1 MLGSPVWLAAVT
13 TLGDTGLDPFPLCL
27 GGNVFGWTADRE
39 QSFAV
44 LDAYLE
50 AGGNFI
56 DTADSYSQWLP
67 GHDGG
72 ESERTIGEWIESRGV
87 RDQVILATKVG
98 QLADLQGLAPETVK
112 QAAEGSLRRLGV
124 EKIDL
129 YYAHVPD
136 PDTPIERSLAAF
148 AELIAEGKVGAI
160 AASNFNAPQL
170 AESFAASDLDDLPRF
185 IAIQPEYNLLDRS
198 GYEGE
203 LRDLCARERIAC
215 FPYYALASG
224 FLTGKYRPGA
234 PTVDSRRTGRASAY
248 LEDPRAIP
256 VLDAL
261 DEVAEAHGSS
271 PTAVAIAW
279 LLAQP
284 TVRAPIASARTPD
297 QLEQLIEG
305 TRLKLEPE
313 QLARLNNVSSV

>member
-1 MLGSPVWLAAVT
+1 MVTALGQI
-13 TLGDTGLDPFPLCL
+13 GLDLFPLCL

-44 LDAYLE
+44 LDAYFE

-67 GHDGG
+67 GHRGG
-72 ESERTIGEWIESRGV
+72 ESERIIGEWLKSRGV
-87 RDQVILATKVG
+87 RDQMVVATKVG
-98 QLADLQGLAPETVK
+98 QLAGLQGLAPATIK
-112 QAAEGSLRRLGV
+112 AAAEESLTRLGV

-136 PDTPIERSLAAF
+136 PGTPIEQSLAAF
-148 AELIAEGKVGAI
+148 AELIDEGKVGVI

-185 IAIQPEYNLLDRS
+185 SAIQPEYNLLDRA
-198 GYEGE
+198 GYEGD
-203 LRDLCARERIAC
+203 LRDLCAREQIAC

-224 FLTGKYRPGA
+224 FLTGKYRPGGPA
-234 PTVDSRRTGRASAY
+234 VDSRRTGRASAY

-261 DEVAEAHGSS
+261 DEVASVHRAS

-284 TVRAPIASARTPD
+284 TVAAPIASARTPE
-297 QLEQLIEG
+297 QVGQLIEG
-305 TRLKLEPE
+305 TKLRLSETE
-313 QLARLNNVSSV
+313 LASLNRASQPAGL